1 MFDKKTV
8 ARVLC
13 ADIMAIFAVLIII
26 TAADIGL
33 GIRLFAALIAGIVW
47 KIGYI
52 VVVSTDIFEE

>member
-33 GIRLFAALIAGIVW
+33 AIRLFAALIASIVW
-47 KIGYI
+47 KIVYI